1 MTDKRR
7 LSLAI
12 TLYVTADL
20 TTEGLDTSVGLV
32 AVNHS
37 VMGGLT
43 PIGGDPVPETTEKW
57 RNKVTESAARLALKH
72 MLNEFNGEHAEPTP
86 VVNSP
91 GADA

>member
-7 LSLAI
+7 LTLAI

-20 TTEGLDTSVGLV
+20 STEGIDTSVGLV
-32 AVNHS
+32 AVSHNI
-37 VMGGLT
+37 MGGLT
-43 PIGGDPVPETTEKW
+43 PMGVDSVPETTEKW
-57 RNKVTESAARLALKH
+57 RNKVTESATRLALKH
-72 MLNEFNGEHAEPTP
+72 MVNEFSGEHAEPAP